1 MMKTSQSESLPS
13 KLMHRQ
19 VQGHFPKRS
28 KIPAS
33 LFTKFPGRLAF
44 CLKDIVPSPSVLS
57 NHIFLGFSKCGQFVI
72 SYTQSTEFDET
83 SMIYMQFRYRL
94 HWWIFVP
101 HQKLRKAAEVTLF
114 GEQTVESRLFL
125 AVCYW
130 PEEDHRVV
138 VYGCSDRS
146 EDSVQGSRC
155 YLTITAVPSL
165 DACLDC
171 VRVAES
177 YGEDEL
183 AESWDSCVRFSC
195 LRHGATV
202 HTSFELVPPFP
213 VFLPR
218 LSLRRRGAVVI
229 NTGNFLH
236 VVTAQVA
243 APRPEPPPADDASCA
258 GSDQLSLS
266 SLEVDVA
273 EEPGPAP
280 AAARGGLPAVR
291 QANINAD
298 EYEFSEDGSETHREN
313 FTVFRKKRLA
323 DKKYEFS
330 DENSEN
336 VPRFFAARPSVSGE
350 GPCLVPVSDALLSP
364 AGGINSKR
372 RLLTEEAAAAAA
384 AEERRS
390 VDGDAVLRAINCNTE
405 PELFFSSA
413 AAESDCESEA
423 SLLTASPRPAE
434 RVRPAVVPPPPA
446 PGACCVHLR
455 RRYVEVDDELVSVIT
470 DVEEDDLSRSTGYH
484 YALPLE
490 VHGSG
495 YSQMHMVTHSKAEKL
510 VLPCVLVSQLSLDVE
525 QFCHEISQR
534 LCAEAGKKYWFC
546 NDYDVEVVEVNPD
559 SGDVVAV
566 AVVLVQAAVKM
577 KGLSNATR
585 RPLSSVH
592 RYQYRASF
600 TFSWNM
606 ETGQYSMLTSDRL
619 TEVTDARDLQ
629 PAGGG
634 PRWQPARLLAT
645 ALRHP
650 SPLPQTA
657 YNTVR
662 VMTNQP
668 ALTGTSLKTIVDPHN
683 MLALLLAPQ
692 RAASEDR

>member
-273 EEPGPAP
+273 EEPGPA
-280 AAARGGLPAVR
+280 
-291 QANINAD
+291 NINAD

-336 VPRFFAARPSVSGE
+336 VPRFFAARPS
-350 GPCLVPVSDALLSP
+350 
-364 AGGINSKR
+364 
-372 RLLTEEAAAAAA
+372 
-384 AEERRS
+384 
-390 VDGDAVLRAINCNTE
+390 
-405 PELFFSSA
+405 
-413 AAESDCESEA
+413 
-423 SLLTASPRPAE
+423 